1 MKPKYKIRDWLIKPE
16 DMGIDITKVYPIDLT
31 AKKGWKGERQYGWK
45 MTEIHKK
52 IKHLNHTMIMWVENN
67 RLKGG
72 NIEGH
77 GDLTDWWPA
86 RPLGGG
92 LSTNHEDDFKIVQK
106 LDRLLSE
113 GRKLTKKE
121 LQYCNEMYIF
131 YAQKNT

>member
-1 MKPKYKIRDWLIKPE
+1 MKPKYKIREMFSNDDWLKIKPE
-16 DMGIDITKVYPIDLT
+16 DMGIDITKVYPIDL
-31 AKKGWKGERQYGWK
+31 KRKYDWK

-67 RLKGG
+67 KLKDG
-72 NIEGH
+72 NSS
-77 GDLTDWWPA
+77 WWPA